1 MENNKEKETNS
12 KKKTI
17 IIITLIIILAISIIY
32 IIYCNN
38 KLKGAAEFYKD
49 GYFYSAGD
57 ACGFVMPIFSQDI
70 KKYKIAKD
78 CGVYYEWYKEKTKS
92 SPTYKQGKI
101 NTTEKIEDE
110 IFDLTFGLYLLQ
122 RDNKGDGKDVPSS
135 EIEKETVEYVEN
147 LYYKEL
153 NDVFYISKETVDN
166 EIISKYKVDNTSV
179 DDMKTIAQSYADSYI
194 NTQKEKKETSTTPI
208 KISALTFSSNSSY
221 KMAEGTVTNTGNQTV
236 YYVKVK
242 VAFKNISGTTI
253 DTNWTY
259 AVSSEGLEPGESKKF
274 SMAVKEDYSITD
286 ATASILNFQYK

>member
-1 MENNKEKETNS
+1 MENNKGKETNN
-12 KKKTI
+12 KKKT
-17 IIITLIIILAISIIY
+17 IIITLIIILAIFIIY

-38 KLKGAAEFYKD
+38 RLKKAAEFYED
-49 GYFYSAGD
+49 GYFYEAGD
-57 ACGFVMPIFSQDI
+57 ACGSVMPIFSQDV

-78 CGVYYEWYKEKTKS
+78 CGFYYEQYKRETKS
-92 SPTYKQGKI
+92 SPVYIKGKL

-122 RDNKGDGKDVPSS
+122 RDNKDGGKNAPSS
-135 EIEKETVEYVEN
+135 EIEKATVEYIEN
-147 LYYKEL
+147 LYYKDL
-153 NDVFYISKETVDN
+153 NDVFYIPKETVDN
-166 EIISKYKVDNTSV
+166 EIIYKYKDASISV
-179 DDMKTIAQSYADSYI
+179 DDMKKIAQSYATSYN

-221 KMAEGTVTNTGNQTV
+221 KIAEGTVTNNGSKTV

-253 DTNWTY
+253 DTDWTY

-274 SMAVKEDYSITD
+274 SVSVKKDYSITD
-286 ATASILNFQYK
+286 ATASILDFQYK